1 MRSHHVMVARRDAAQ
16 ATLDRFQDVPHT
28 WGRFDCAKM
37 VAFHLRQLGYRVGIS
52 KAGVYSTPLGAK
64 RALVRL
70 GWPTLSHALDEVLQL
85 PRIGFASV
93 IVGDVLQLP
102 SEDGMDALAIALGNG
117 RALGYHPDVA
127 GAVVVQPIEITAAW
141 RVVPK

>member
-1 MRSHHVMVARRDAAQ
+1 MVARRDAAQ
-16 ATLDRFQDVPHT
+16 ATLDRFQDVPHA

-52 KAGVYSTPLGAK
+52 KAGQYSNTLSAK
-64 RALVRL
+64 RALTRL
-70 GWPTLSHALDEVLQL
+70 GWPSLSYALDDVLQL

-93 IVGDVLQLP
+93 LVGDVLQLP
-102 SEDGMDALAIALGNG
+102 SQDGFDALAVALGNG